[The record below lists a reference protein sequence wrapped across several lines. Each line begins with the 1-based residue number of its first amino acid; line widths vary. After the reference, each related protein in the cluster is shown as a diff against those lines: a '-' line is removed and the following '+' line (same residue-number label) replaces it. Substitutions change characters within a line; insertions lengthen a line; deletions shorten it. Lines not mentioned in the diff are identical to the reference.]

1 MMTKT
6 SFAAFSLGC
15 SLLVLAGCSKSEA
28 TKAGPVDETAVASP
42 AVERYMP
49 EYTAAGELVLPKKF
63 ERWVYM
69 GSPLTPHGLNNGKA
83 NFPEFHN
90 VYIQPWAYDEYKK
103 TGVFPE
109 GTILFKELQLT
120 IKGRYPDGSRDEPSG
135 RGYFPG
141 KLNGADVSVKD
152 SKRYADT
159 QNWGYYNFNH
169 GEPKFETAKLR
180 PIGECAQCHIDG
192 AKKDMVWTQFYPR
205 LDQ

>member
-1 MMTKT
+1 M
-6 SFAAFSLGC
+6 
-15 SLLVLAGCSKSEA
+15 
-28 TKAGPVDETAVASP
+28 
-42 AVERYMP
+42 
-49 EYTAAGELVLPKKF
+49 LPKNF

-109 GTILFKELQLT
+109 GTIMFKELQLT
-120 IKGRYPDGSRDEPSG
+120 LKGTYPDGSRDETSG

-141 KLNGADVSVKD
+141 KFNGADVSVKD

-159 QNWGYYNFNH
+159 KNWGYYNFNH
-169 GEPKFETAKLR
+169 GEPKFATSKLR

-205 LDQ
+205 LDL